1 MIPKIETCIYALE
14 KGVEAVVILD
24 GKVPHAALIE
34 LFTDTGA
41 GTIIRR

>member
-1 MIPKIETCIYALE
+1 ETCIYAIE

-24 GKVPHAALIE
+24 GKVPHAVLIE
-34 LFTDTGA
+34 LFTDQGA